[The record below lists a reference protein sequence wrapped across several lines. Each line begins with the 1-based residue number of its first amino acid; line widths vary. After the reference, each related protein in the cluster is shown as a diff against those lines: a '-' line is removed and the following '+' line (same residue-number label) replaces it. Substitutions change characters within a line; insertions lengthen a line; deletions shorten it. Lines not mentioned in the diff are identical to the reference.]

1 MGRLFLFFAALVGC
15 CGLKMSLKGPPAG
28 VVDPPDK
35 SSGDHNLEK
44 PTGRAEKR
52 NAAASTVHKYIYIYI
67 YVEIFIY
74 KSMGLCV
81 FGNGSSQFTSLV
93 INVLA

>member
-1 MGRLFLFFAALVGC
+1 MLW
-15 CGLKMSLKGPPAG
+15 LKMDLLKGPPAG

-52 NAAASTVHKYIYIYI
+52 NAAASTVHNKPSL
-67 YVEIFIY
+67 
-74 KSMGLCV
+74 SMSV
-81 FGNGSSQFTSLV
+81 VS
-93 INVLA
+93 A

>member
-1 MGRLFLFFAALVGC
+1 MHDGVLCITCRNLALLSLPTSPNAGMLW
-15 CGLKMSLKGPPAG
+15 LKMDLLKGPPAG

-52 NAAASTVHKYIYIYI
+52 NAAASTVHKYIYIY
-67 YVEIFIY
+67 VSNESFF
-74 KSMGLCV
+74 LH
-81 FGNGSSQFTSLV
+81 
-93 INVLA
+93 

>member
-1 MGRLFLFFAALVGC
+1 MVANGC
-15 CGLKMSLKGPPAG
+15 LLKGPPAG

-52 NAAASTVHKYIYIYI
+52 NAAASTVHKFIY
-67 YVEIFIY
+67 IFIY
-74 KSMGLCV
+74 IHIYSYIYSYIFIYIHIYVFKLFQILIYNLFCV
-81 FGNGSSQFTSLV
+81 
-93 INVLA
+93 A